1 VSYDAASR
9 YMVEVSAGL
18 RDAGPRFDEIRM
30 SLRLVRHERGE
41 QDVFAVL
48 ADVRRVPESQLEAQL
63 TAVTV
68 VPKTADGWLLTL
80 ERTSPWPLDMLPAR
94 PSAAQ
99 ATLVARRVRQDEA
112 ERLRADRA
120 KILQKVL
127 SVLRSYG
134 IDPSIETADVEVEI
148 VVDTHWEAV
157 RAEHGLDGFR
167 RVPVWQP
174 TLRHVMRDRR
184 RTVEV
189 MERALR
195 RPVATPTEAE
205 ATARQMSSLR
215 DFQDRIKI

>member
-1 VSYDAASR
+1 
-9 YMVEVSAGL
+9 MEAGL
-18 RDAGPRFDEIRM
+18 RDAGPRFDEIRK

-48 ADVRRVPESQLEAQL
+48 ADVRRVPESELEAQL

-68 VPKTADGWLLTL
+68 VPKTADEWLLVL
-80 ERTSPWPLDMLPAR
+80 QRTSPWPLDMLPAR

-99 ATLVARRVRQDEA
+99 ATLVAKRVRQDEI
-112 ERLRADRA
+112 ERLKADRMR
-120 KILQKVL
+120 IVEKVL

-174 TLRHVMRDRR
+174 ALRRVMRDRR
-184 RTVEV
+184 QTVEV
-189 MERALR
+189 MERALL
-195 RPVATPTEAE
+195 RPAATPTDAE
-205 ATARQMSSLR
+205 ATARQMASLR
-215 DFQDRIKI
+215 DFQDRLKI